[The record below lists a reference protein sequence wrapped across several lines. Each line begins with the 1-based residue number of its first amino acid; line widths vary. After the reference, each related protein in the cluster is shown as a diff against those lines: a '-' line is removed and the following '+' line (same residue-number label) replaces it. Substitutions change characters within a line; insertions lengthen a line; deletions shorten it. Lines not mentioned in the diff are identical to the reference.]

1 MKVLVA
7 TEKPF
12 AAVAVNGI
20 KEVLDNAGVE
30 MVLLEKYPDK
40 AALLK
45 QSKMLKASLC
55 AAISSMPKFLTLP
68 QN

>member
-30 MVLLEKYPDK
+30 MVLWKNTPIKPLY
-40 AALLK
+40 
-45 QSKMLKASLC
+45 
-55 AAISSMPKFLTLP
+55 
-68 QN
+68 

>member
-45 QSKMLKASLC
+45 ACLLYTSPS
-55 AAISSMPKFLTLP
+55 PRD
-68 QN
+68 